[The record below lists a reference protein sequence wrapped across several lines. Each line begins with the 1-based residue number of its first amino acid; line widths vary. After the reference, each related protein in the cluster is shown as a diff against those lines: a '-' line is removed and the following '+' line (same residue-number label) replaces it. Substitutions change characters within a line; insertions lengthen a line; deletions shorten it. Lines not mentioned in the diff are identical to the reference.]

1 MAKGLHPTYMPEEII
16 KELQG
21 KGLAIIEATNIIK
34 KRKKEDKVIRTSL
47 PLFMLVFDKK
57 EDIKKIYDIKSI
69 LDIVVKIEPFRK
81 TSPLIPQCKRCQGF
95 SHTQRFCQLEP
106 RCVRCA
112 GKHHTRKCRKDKDS
126 SPLCVNCHENH
137 LANYRGCIVAK
148 TLQKR
153 RNNSLRQK
161 TKGEY

>member
-1 MAKGLHPTYMPEEII
+1 MARGLHPTYMPEEII
-16 KELQG
+16 KELQD
-21 KGLAIIEATNIIK
+21 KGLAITEATNIIK
-34 KRKKEDKVIRTSL
+34 KRKEEDKVIRISL

-69 LDIVVKIEPFRK
+69 LDIVVKIELFRK

-112 GKHHTRKCRKDKDS
+112 GKHHTRK
-126 SPLCVNCHENH
+126 
-137 LANYRGCIVAK
+137 
-148 TLQKR
+148 
-153 RNNSLRQK
+153 
-161 TKGEY
+161 